1 MTTKNIVQVTDQNF
15 ETTVGA
21 STQLVLLDFWATWCA
36 PCKMLNPLVEE
47 LALEYEGRVVIAELD
62 VDANPITASK
72 FGVLSIPSLI
82 LFRGGKP
89 AERIV
94 GYKPKAY
101 LKQKIDAVLYPPP
114 RTGVHGL
121 RWAPRSSKPL
131 VGILGDVD
139 GRIVPVAPPP
149 FQIRPA
155 VLNTAVFTH
164 NRRDE

>member
-15 ETTVGA
+15 ETMVGSSA
-21 STQLVLLDFWATWCA
+21 QLVLLDFWATWCA
-36 PCKMLNPLVEE
+36 PCKMLKPLVEE
-47 LALEYEGRVVIAELD
+47 LAIEYEGRLTVGELD

-101 LKQKIDAVLYPPP
+101 LKQKIDAVL
-114 RTGVHGL
+114 
-121 RWAPRSSKPL
+121 
-131 VGILGDVD
+131 
-139 GRIVPVAPPP
+139 
-149 FQIRPA
+149 
-155 VLNTAVFTH
+155 
-164 NRRDE
+164 